1 MKFKILV
8 FLILCVSF
16 SCSKEVV
23 VKNQYSIL
31 EEKDRAKL
39 KDELLE
45 DRFINLLPELMDK
58 SEIDMWLLISRE
70 YNEDPVLK
78 TMLPA
83 TWLNARRRTILVFY
97 RNKEK
102 NTLERLAVARY
113 NIGKSI
119 KSAWDKEKEPNQ
131 WNALSKIIKERNPK
145 KIGIN
150 FSKHFP
156 LADGLVKTDYD
167 ELQENLTP
175 ELSSK
180 LVSAEKLAIA
190 WIETRTEKELALF
203 RDLVKITH
211 DIIDETFSEKV
222 IIPGETTTE
231 DLVWF
236 MRQKVTDLGLE
247 TWFHPTIDVQR
258 NTEVLKSHIESFSK
272 GKDEKIIQ
280 KGDLLHCDFGITYI
294 GLNTDCQQHAYVLN
308 KDEKEVPKFLKD
320 AFQKGNRVQDI
331 LTSNMKSGKTGNLI
345 LSASLSQAKKEGLIP
360 SIYTHPLGKYG
371 HSAGTT
377 IGMWDSQNGVPFK
390 GDYPLQKNTA
400 YAIELNTTVTIKE
413 WQKDIRIML
422 EEAGFFGDDVF
433 EYVNERQTAI
443 KPIKTE

>member
-8 FLILCVSF
+8 TLILCVSF

-31 EEKDRAKL
+31 EEKDRATL

-58 SEIDMWLLISRE
+58 SDIDMWLLISRE

-113 NIGKSI
+113 NIGESI

-167 ELQENLTP
+167 ELKENLP
-175 ELSSK
+175 GELSSK

-190 WIETRTEKELALF
+190 WIETRTEKELTLF
-203 RDLVKITH
+203 RNLVKITH
-211 DIIDETFSEKV
+211 DIIDETFSEQV

-258 NTEVLKSHIESFSK
+258 NSEVLKSHIESFSK

-294 GLNTDCQQHAYVLN
+294 GLNTDCQQHAYVL
-308 KDEKEVPKFLKD
+308 KEDENEVPKFLKE

-345 LSASLSQAKKEGLIP
+345 LSASLSQAKKEGLMP

-377 IGMWDSQNGVPFK
+377 IGMWDSQDGVPFK
-390 GDYPLQKNTA
+390 GDHPLQKNTA

>member
-167 ELQENLTP
+167 ELQENLPP

-203 RDLVKITH
+203 RGLVKITH

-272 GKDEKIIQ
+272 GKDEKIIK

-294 GLNTDCQQHAYVLN
+294 GLNTDCQQHGYVL
-308 KDEKEVPKFLKD
+308 KEDEKEVPKFLKD

-345 LSASLSQAKKEGLIP
+345 LSASLSQAKKEGLMP